1 MVFAVIMMINMIMM
15 VTRIFSVNGSCFDRD
30 DQNYDQND
38 DGDYE
43 PKAKDTTAKMT
54 MTTTFVPSTSILP
67 DFKIQNSIFRD
78 LGPALNF
85 R

>member
-30 DQNYDQND
+30 DQND

-67 DFKIQNSIFRD
+67 DFRLQNLIFR
-78 LGPALNF
+78 LCGIF
-85 R
+85 VKT

>member
-1 MVFAVIMMINMIMM
+1 MV
-15 VTRIFSVNGSCFDRD
+15 CD
-30 DQNYDQND
+30 DQND
-38 DGDYE
+38 DALMMVIIIMNE

-67 DFKIQNSIFRD
+67 DFKIQFSEIW
-78 LGPALNF
+78 GLNF